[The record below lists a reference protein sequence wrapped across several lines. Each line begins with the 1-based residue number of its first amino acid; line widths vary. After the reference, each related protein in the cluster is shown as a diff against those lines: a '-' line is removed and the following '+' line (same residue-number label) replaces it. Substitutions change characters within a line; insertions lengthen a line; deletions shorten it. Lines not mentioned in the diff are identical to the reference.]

1 MQYLLTLTQNLT
13 WMSENSGTES
23 LTELLS
29 TIAQRLGADFDISKL
44 PQQIR
49 VIFHS
54 HDSFACSLN
63 LLSDVL
69 SHINIGMQYEDDEG
83 DLVILATDNDLVN
96 AINCAKSSGLKVRR
110 FHAPLVVIDWCV
122 INNAKSSSTT
132 V

>member
-1 MQYLLTLTQNLT
+1 MP
-13 WMSENSGTES
+13 ENSGTES
-23 LTELLS
+23 LTELSS

-49 VIFHS
+49 VSSHS
-54 HDSFACSLN
+54 LDSFACSLN
-63 LLSDVL
+63 LSTDVL

-83 DLVILATDNDLVN
+83 DLVILTTDNDLVN

-110 FHAPLVVIDWCV
+110 FHAPLVAIDWCV
-122 INNAKSSSTT
+122 NINNAKLSSAM